1 VRGELGKTEN
11 KFSSP
16 VCDAM
21 CAKYVL
27 PTKAPACWKII
38 GRKSN
43 ADKKE
48 NKSHHIYFIYSTK
61 SL

>member
-1 VRGELGKTEN
+1 VSGELGKTGN

-16 VCDAM
+16 VCAAM

-27 PTKAPACWKII
+27 PTTAPACWKII

-43 ADKKE
+43 ADKKRT
-48 NKSHHIYFIYSTK
+48 KIIIFI
-61 SL
+61 LLIP